1 MSWSPSEG
9 RWKCARG
16 ECEATARPR
25 WVPGFEHPEN
35 LWPLGMCEA
44 HVPVRGVHAE
54 GGDAFRELTEEEAA
68 MWEVMSR

>member
-1 MSWSPSEG
+1 MSWSASEG
-9 RWKCARG
+9 RWECARG
-16 ECEATARPR
+16 GCREPARPR

-44 HVPVRGVHAE
+44 HGS
-54 GGDAFRELTEEEAA
+54 DAFRELTEEEAA